1 MMKMNNHAPEVT
13 MNLIIP
19 EQEKSMLIKHITVAL
34 DCSPH
39 SIASLTAAAELARLM
54 HADLTGIFIED
65 INLFRMAELP
75 FCHEI
80 RMYTSEPGKI
90 DPLQLERSV
99 KMQARE
105 AEAALQRIAEEFM
118 VEYSFR
124 VFRGVVPAEVISASL
139 DADLLVLGRS
149 GRSPSCRK
157 GLGSTARKALT
168 EGKKPLLFM
177 RSGFSAKAGPLLV
190 LYDGSEG
197 ANLAL
202 STAINLAD
210 PESILHLLILADN
223 YEESLEMERE
233 LSVKT
238 ARTKAVV
245 EFHHLPIKNGKTLVR
260 YIRMAGSGL
269 LILSDHMKLPKESVH
284 ELIQE
289 IDYPVLLV

>member
-1 MMKMNNHAPEVT
+1 
-13 MNLIIP
+13 MNLFLP
-19 EQEKSMLIKHITVAL
+19 EQGKNKLIRHITVAL

-54 HADLTGIFIED
+54 HADLTGIFVED
-65 INLFRMAELP
+65 INLFRIMDLP
-75 FCHEI
+75 FSHEI
-80 RMYTSEPGKI
+80 RMYASEPEKI

-124 VFRGVVPAEVISASL
+124 VLRGVVPAEVMAASL
-139 DADLLVLGRS
+139 GADLLVLGRS

-157 GLGSTARKALT
+157 KLGSTARKALA

-177 RSGFSAKAGPLLV
+177 RPGYSAKTGALLV

-202 STAINLAD
+202 STALTLAE
-210 PESILHLLILADN
+210 PEGSLHLLILGESF
-223 YEESLEMERE
+223 EESLEMERE
-233 LSVKT
+233 LSEKT
-238 ARTKAVV
+238 SLTEAVV
-245 EFHHLPIKNGKTLVR
+245 EYHHLPLKNGNTLIR
-260 YIRMAGSGL
+260 YIRMAGFGL
-269 LILSDHMKLPKESVH
+269 LILSDRMKLPKELVH
-284 ELIQE
+284 ELVRE